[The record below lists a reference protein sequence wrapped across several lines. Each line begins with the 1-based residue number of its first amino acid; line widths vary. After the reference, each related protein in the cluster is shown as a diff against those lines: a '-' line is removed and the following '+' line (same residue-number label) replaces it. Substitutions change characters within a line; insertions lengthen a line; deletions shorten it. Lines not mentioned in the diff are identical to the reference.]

1 VLAQANL
8 AVDRTRAA
16 HAGEMGQLDVAFFGS
31 PIYLAVPV
39 ALRAFRRAVP
49 LSEVSLTRM
58 SKREQ
63 INAVKDGRIHIGF
76 ARYYAPESDIAVEKI
91 AEEQLYIAVPQ
102 DIPLASKADVT
113 MAEIADMPLV
123 LFPAGDRPSFAD
135 AVLMAFS
142 EIGLTPQV
150 NGTATDS
157 TAALAMVASGKRCC
171 VVPESVAAL
180 RFPALRFVPITDC
193 PLRAQIACVYSNKHQ
208 APILQQFLRCLHSIS
223 FDPKKLEIRRDTDPV
238 LDLG

>member
-1 VLAQANL
+1 
-8 AVDRTRAA
+8 
-16 HAGEMGQLDVAFFGS
+16 
-31 PIYLAVPV
+31 
-39 ALRAFRRAVP
+39 

-157 TAALAMVASGKRCC
+157 TFPGPAFRADHRLPVTRPDRLRLFEQASGADSAAIPSLPAFDIIRPEEAGDQKRYRSGIGSRIRKYW
-171 VVPESVAAL
+171 SVW
-180 RFPALRFVPITDC
+180 RGKT
-193 PLRAQIACVYSNKHQ
+193 
-208 APILQQFLRCLHSIS
+208 
-223 FDPKKLEIRRDTDPV
+223 
-238 LDLG
+238 